1 MTICCWKFWKFCLSL
16 NRTRLHKIRRP
27 RSRNNYIQVST
38 TKIHHLFL
46 RVEQETLNSSKNTA
60 HFLIFVFQL
69 QFMLKSQ
76 QKVDIKL
83 SRICQSHQKLSEWQ
97 KIASR
102 FTEIVV
108 LCQNVKM
115 SASFQA
121 ICRAICRP
129 LGFSWTRDNRQLN
142 FNDTDVGSCTPLPG
156 FSDFAGFAV
165 VVEITRLNTSEF
177 LYYLDELQGNELV
190 FAFSFDFVYSNN
202 TDRAVF
208 PTGHKVS
215 LWFFW
220 FN

>member
-16 NRTRLHKIRRP
+16 NKTRLHKIRRP

-108 LCQNVKM
+108 TMSKCENVGVVSSYLSGYLSTSSLKQGTTGNWILMTQMLAPANRAWVFWLCWLCCCSGNYTVKHKRVFIL
-115 SASFQA
+115 S
-121 ICRAICRP
+121 
-129 LGFSWTRDNRQLN
+129 GWTAR
-142 FNDTDVGSCTPLPG
+142 
-156 FSDFAGFAV
+156 
-165 VVEITRLNTSEF
+165 
-177 LYYLDELQGNELV
+177 
-190 FAFSFDFVYSNN
+190 
-202 TDRAVF
+202 
-208 PTGHKVS
+208 
-215 LWFFW
+215 
-220 FN
+220 